1 MSAGGRR
8 HRERESCG
16 SYGEGERTVPVDLK
30 AQEQE
35 LEAAGW
41 ERLERLGK
49 VVWRNPRSGYLYPQG
64 AAIALVRAG
73 NIPSISEVLGARSE
87 REVFPL

>member
-1 MSAGGRR
+1 VSEGKRR
-8 HRERESCG
+8 HGECEG
-16 SYGEGERTVPVDLK
+16 SGAYGEGARAVPADLK

-64 AAIALVRAG
+64 AAIALIRTG
-73 NIPSISEVLGARSE
+73 NIPGTSEESGE
-87 REVFPL
+87 E